1 MAFKG
6 ITAFILG
13 NNGEGGG
20 GGGGTTNYNQL
31 NNLPMVNSITLKGN
45 KSLKDLGIV
54 NMVATYDPETETVIL
69 GGEDNG
75 N

>member
-20 GGGGTTNYNQL
+20 GGGTTNYNQL
-31 NNLPMVNSITLKGN
+31 SNLPKVNSVTLKGD

-69 GGEDNG
+69 GGEE
-75 N
+75 

>member
-13 NNGEGGG
+13 NNGGGG

-31 NNLPMVNSITLKGN
+31 SNLPMVNSVTLKGD

-69 GGEDNG
+69 GGEE
-75 N
+75 